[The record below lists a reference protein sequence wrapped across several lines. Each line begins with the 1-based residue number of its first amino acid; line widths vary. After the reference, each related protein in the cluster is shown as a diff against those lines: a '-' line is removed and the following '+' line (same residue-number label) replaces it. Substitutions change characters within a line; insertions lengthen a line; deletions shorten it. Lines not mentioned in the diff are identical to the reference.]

1 VAVFPAPALILPRRF
16 TSQPQGPVGIDYS
29 NPVCRDL
36 VFAVEG
42 SQGTRDLV
50 KPDFGSFKPT
60 APMPSG
66 MAQVFGAASPSIYS
80 ARQDLAG
87 ATAATWQVLFKM
99 SVLGAEI
106 FEQWT
111 GTQRWLVQTPG
122 SIIWVAAQDNAGNR
136 RRWDVTGT
144 QFVVDYWYSL
154 ILSWRGGSDASVL
167 LNGTF
172 KTLSSVNAVAT
183 AIGTGLPAVRV
194 GSITTTGGSVA
205 LARAWR
211 RGLSESEMLSL
222 HANPWQIFK
231 PPSTVKTFL
240 AAPRAPVSN
249 KQSYP
254 LATGSFTKTPSAPF
268 LNVRRKTRT
277 SQPQGP
283 VGIDWGN
290 PITSGLDVAFVNPN
304 ERDTFG
310 KTSKIVLGSYTTQAV
325 PIGMACSFG
334 TATTN
339 RIQVASPSLSD
350 GTAYAILAQV
360 ISPTSFSSTPQIWT
374 QDDAASSGRINQF
387 RFGASSTVDF
397 IVFNTAGSNFS
408 ASTPALASGTAY
420 TILAIATSNGNLEIW
435 VNGVRLATGTYT
447 GTLRSPKNS
456 VENALI
462 GNRFSVSES
471 FNGSIGLLARWS
483 GNLPVNQYS
492 LTTNPWQI
500 FQPDNK
506 PIYVEAP

>member
-1 VAVFPAPALILPRRF
+1 MAVFPAPALILPRRF

-283 VGIDWGN
+283 VGVDWGN
-290 PITSGLDVAFVNPN
+290 PISQGLFASVVNTFDFVSMKKLASTTINSVVCPFGFAMQSDATTASFATIPKELSGAITVVSLVSRDASAVAT
-304 ERDTFG
+304 TFKNLAPVATNKSAG
-310 KTSKIVLGSYTTQAV
+310 QSTFWEFSLGN
-325 PIGMACSFG
+325 SFG
-334 TATTN
+334 AGGDIDKPRFSTNAAGIGSIYLDGVLQSGNNPSANPLTNGRFYVVAAVAT
-339 RIQVASPSLSD
+339 S
-350 GTAYAILAQV
+350 
-360 ISPTSFSSTPQIWT
+360 
-374 QDDAASSGRINQF
+374 
-387 RFGASSTVDF
+387 GASSSGSGVTQLHGEANSYTLNGRTAVTHLWNRALTSAE
-397 IVFNTAGSNFS
+397 IVSIS
-408 ASTPALASGTAY
+408 A
-420 TILAIATSNGNLEIW
+420 
-435 VNGVRLATGTYT
+435 
-447 GTLRSPKNS
+447 
-456 VENALI
+456 
-462 GNRFSVSES
+462 
-471 FNGSIGLLARWS
+471 
-483 GNLPVNQYS
+483 
-492 LTTNPWQI
+492 NPWQI